1 MKEFIFEP
9 QTFILYNQRYDSWI
23 RYITIKPIHAQVAMV
38 QLDGSIALAIQEIP
52 NTLFTTNFISPL
64 DELSYLEFSWAVKH
78 VISEQLQDSD
88 KGFDFLLWEKTNGP
102 EDVHQ
107 IYEFSK
113 FSVNDSHLFRYDS
126 KNAEVLHYK
135 KTGNLEVGQLGEGTA
150 LVRVLISQT
159 FLYFIQIDYDCPQ
172 IASSLRLRDVGEAIE
187 HFSEEANTN
196 NPDVIVRMFGPTN
209 FMNP

>member
-23 RYITIKPIHAQVAMV
+23 RFITIKPIHAQVAMI
-38 QLDGSIALAIQEIP
+38 QLDGSVALTIQEIP
-52 NTLFTTNFISPL
+52 NTLFTTNLI
-64 DELSYLEFSWAVKH
+64 

-88 KGFDFLLWEKTNGP
+88 KGFDCLVWKEINGP

-159 FLYFIQIDYDCPQ
+159 FFYFLQIDYDCPQ